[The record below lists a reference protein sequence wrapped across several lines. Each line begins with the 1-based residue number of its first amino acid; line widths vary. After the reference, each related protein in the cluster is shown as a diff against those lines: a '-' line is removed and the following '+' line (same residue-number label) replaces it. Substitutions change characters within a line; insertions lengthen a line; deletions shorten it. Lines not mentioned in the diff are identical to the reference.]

1 MARDEMQRTITA
13 ALAAALVGSAFFI
26 ASAGSACAQGAAV
39 GNSATELSSQQRL
52 RPVRTRAR
60 IVVTPSPRVYRRC
73 LDWYAV
79 ERRATGDTVVPNMRC
94 WWAYR

>member
-13 ALAAALVGSAFFI
+13 ALAAALAGTAVFI
-26 ASAGSACAQGAAV
+26 ASAGPAAAQGA
-39 GNSATELSSQQRL
+39 GTSAAERSSQQRL
-52 RPVRTRAR
+52 RPARARTRV
-60 IVVTPSPRVYRRC
+60 VVTPSPRVYRQC
-73 LDWYAV
+73 VDWYSV